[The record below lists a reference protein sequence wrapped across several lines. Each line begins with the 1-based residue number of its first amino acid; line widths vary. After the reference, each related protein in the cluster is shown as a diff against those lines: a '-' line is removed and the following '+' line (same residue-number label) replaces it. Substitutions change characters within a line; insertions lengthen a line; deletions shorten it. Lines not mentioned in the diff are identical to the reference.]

1 MFILK
6 MTKKIFSA
14 WCMECLGSVVYFDTI
29 SRRELNDQLRKF
41 YTEAQPMHLNKRAQS
56 MPEQQ
61 AAEYHKNSLKNV
73 RAALNRYLKDIG
85 CDIDIVK
92 DIEFKAANAMLNAKL
107 KFNLRNG
114 LSRPTKH
121 HPIIPEADIIK
132 INEYLNI
139 NNPVA
144 LRFKIWYILAI
155 HFVSRGCEFH
165 PQLMISSLKFEKDEN
180 DKEYLII
187 THETQQ
193 KNHHGGLN
201 AKTEETQDKRMYETC
216 TDNCPI
222 KAIKYFLSKS
232 DPNAKSL
239 FNQCAKAAISCP
251 NPQLY
256 ENWYNCEP
264 VKETTFRSL
273 CPIFAKMQE
282 PPDALPIH

>member
-1 MFILK
+1 LRIYKVQTKIL
-6 MTKKIFSA
+6 
-14 WCMECLGSVVYFDTI
+14 G
-29 SRRELNDQLRKF
+29 R
-41 YTEAQPMHLNKRAQS
+41 
-56 MPEQQ
+56 
-61 AAEYHKNSLKNV
+61 
-73 RAALNRYLKDIG
+73 
-85 CDIDIVK
+85 
-92 DIEFKAANAMLNAKL
+92 
-107 KFNLRNG
+107 
-114 LSRPTKH
+114 SRPTKH

-144 LRFKIWYILAI
+144 LRFKIWYLLAI

-193 KNHHGGLN
+193 KNHQGGLN
-201 AKTEETQDKRMYETC
+201 AKTEETQDKRMYETG

-222 KAIKYFLSKS
+222 KTITYFLSKS

-239 FNQCAKAAISCP
+239 FNQCVKAAISCP
-251 NPQLY
+251 NPQVY

-273 CPIFAKMQE
+273 CLIFVKMQE